1 MALFYFNAKFTV
13 TNSIPISGTEF
24 NVTADIVDS
33 TGLSNGGLDVQVG
46 DIVILDTLFAPSYP
60 GTISRY
66 RVSQINAQTP
76 LNVDVNLT
84 WNDFTGSPIDPIE
97 SMPSEGYIA
106 RAAPVKKFA
115 WHSAPNLQGIND
127 YIVQYARDAENFG
140 NFGWTFV
147 TANYT
152 AFSGDQI
159 GADTSAGLFTITLPA
174 SPNVSD
180 SVRVIDAGGTFL
192 ENYLTIDPNG
202 NNIGGIAQNF
212 IMDFNNMDVTFV
224 YYNPTRGWLPV
235 K

>member
-1 MALFYFNAKFTV
+1 MALFYFNAKFSV
-13 TNSIPISGTEF
+13 TGSTPISANEF
-24 NVTADIVDS
+24 NVTANIVDS

-46 DIVILDTLFAPSYP
+46 DIVILDTIFSMTRA

-66 RVSQINAQTP
+66 RVSQTNT
-76 LNVDVNLT
+76 LNVYDVDVNLV
-84 WNDFTGSPIDPIE
+84 WNDFTGDPIDPAE
-97 SMPSEGYIA
+97 SLGNDGYVT

-159 GADTSAGLFTITLPA
+159 GADTSAGSFTITLPA

-202 NNIGGIAQNF
+202 NNIGGVAQNF